1 MPVESLKLPRMKRK
15 TPKTRKDT
23 TKKVKDR
30 IQALLKFIVRA
41 RDKDCIFRG
50 MYRICSGAL
59 SADHIVSR
67 THSKTYGM
75 SKNVVCVCI
84 GHHFFWKPSNPTL
97 YTNRIDEFIGKET
110 RLELEKIARPVC
122 QYSLKDWQKIEQD
135 LKLELTKYSP
145 TD

>member
-1 MPVESLKLPRMKRK
+1 MPPKRKIIKKRVDTISKCKERIQSLLKL
-15 TPKTRKDT
+15 
-23 TKKVKDR
+23 
-30 IQALLKFIVRA
+30 LVRA
-41 RDKDCIFRG
+41 RDRDCIFRG
-50 MYRICSGAL
+50 MYRACSGPL

-135 LKLELTKYSP
+135 LKVELNKYS
-145 TD
+145 

>member
-1 MPVESLKLPRMKRK
+1 MKSK
-15 TPKTRKDT
+15 QPKTRKDT
-23 TKKVKDR
+23 ISKCKER

-50 MYRICSGAL
+50 MYRECSGPL

-67 THSKTYGM
+67 GRSKTYGT

-110 RLELEKIARPVC
+110 RLE
-122 QYSLKDWQKIEQD
+122 
-135 LKLELTKYSP
+135 
-145 TD
+145 